1 MVFQKTISP
10 KKFSGDAP
18 KKLDLNFENG
28 FSKLAKKL
36 LPKVSHNSV
45 SDLAYFT
52 FCYRNLTI

>member
-45 SDLAYFT
+45 SDLAITRFVIGT
-52 FCYRNLTI
+52 